1 MGQETK
7 EYITKISVYEVYVL
21 KGTVVYIFYFVMTLG
36 GPAGN
41 SQTINQLG
49 FLQWK
54 FEIQVKTFWCPCKSH
69 ASFRLA
75 QYDFCDFLL
84 LLSLATLLSKQA
96 MAGLV
101 SHI

>member
-7 EYITKISVYEVYVL
+7 EYITKISVYEVYAL

-49 FLQWK
+49 FLQ
-54 FEIQVKTFWCPCKSH
+54 
-69 ASFRLA
+69 
-75 QYDFCDFLL
+75 
-84 LLSLATLLSKQA
+84 
-96 MAGLV
+96 
-101 SHI
+101 